1 MIVNKKKIY
10 ESPDSGITIRGRD
23 FEDTNSANTITIS
36 SNTIT
41 IRDNYQWWSSS
52 NTNTNTISNSIQAED
67 YMWSPDS
74 GITIRGR
81 DFKDTNSAK
90 VEFNLHKQYP
100 ELKEKW
106 KEYQDLEMHYKAWE
120 LLKK

>member
-1 MIVNKKKIY
+1 MIANKKKIY

-23 FEDTNSANTITIS
+23 FK
-36 SNTIT
+36 
-41 IRDNYQWWSSS
+41 Y
-52 NTNTNTISNSIQAED
+52 
-67 YMWSPDS
+67 
-74 GITIRGR
+74 
-81 DFKDTNSAK
+81 TNSAK

-100 ELKEKW
+100 KLKEKW